1 MIKILL
7 AGAALVLSAQ
17 SSLAF
22 YVLGDSISATRHSW
36 PQIMR
41 EQYGSWIRA
50 DVQSMR
56 ALDSYEESGDFMGI
70 DGHRPLA
77 IMALGFNDGT
87 YVGFDL
93 ATTADFSKKLRE
105 TVAGWRNKN
114 LNFNKVIVVVPP
126 DTPVSEKHHDD
137 VRFQVQLYCALMTL
151 YWNQKWL
158 HCVDWNDI
166 GYYDNTSD
174 GLHPTKEF
182 SYDMAAHMYNEI
194 INFAPE
200 ALR

>member
-1 MIKILL
+1 MIKQVLV
-7 AGAALVLSAQ
+7 GAVMALVTQTSM
-17 SSLAF
+17 AF

-56 ALDSYEESGDFMGI
+56 ALVSYEESRDFMGI
-70 DGHRPLA
+70 DGHGPLG

-93 ATTADFSKKLRE
+93 TTPEEYAKKLRE
-105 TVAGWRNKN
+105 TVGRWHKAERG
-114 LNFNKVIVVVPP
+114 FNKVIVVVPP
-126 DTPVSEKHHDD
+126 DTPVSEKYHDD
-137 VRFQVQLYCALMTL
+137 VRFQARLYCALMMV

-174 GLHPTKEF
+174 GLHPTEEF

-200 ALR
+200 AL